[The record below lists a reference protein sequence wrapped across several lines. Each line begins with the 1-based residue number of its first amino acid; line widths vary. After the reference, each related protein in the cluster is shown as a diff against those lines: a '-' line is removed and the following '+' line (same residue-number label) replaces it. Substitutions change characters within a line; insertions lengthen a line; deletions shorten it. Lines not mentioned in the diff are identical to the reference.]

1 MNDDLIKIINL
12 NVRFKTEYEEIDA
25 VRNVSFQLKEG
36 ETLAIVGESGSG
48 KSVTA
53 LSIMRLL
60 SPNALIDPK
69 SNILFVNKKNEQDD
83 LVQIPQQK
91 LASLRGNEIAMIFQE
106 PMTSLNPLMRCGE
119 QVAESLRL
127 HLKMNQEMAR
137 RHTIEL
143 FTEVKLPYPE
153 AAYLKYPHELSGGQK
168 QRVMIAMAICC
179 KPKLLIADE
188 PTTALDVTVQKSIL
202 HLLKELQVKYKMA
215 MLFITHD
222 LNLVRSFADQ
232 VMVMYKSEAIETGP
246 TGQIFENPQQ
256 NYTRSLLSC
265 RPAQDIRVKYLST
278 VEEISSGLTIH
289 PVEGNIRTA
298 LDFKKRIEEI
308 EERKTILELHEL
320 HVWYPTK
327 RNVWGKPTAWFKAVN
342 GVNLQI
348 REGETMGLVGESG
361 CGKTTIGKSIVK
373 LADIQQGNILYKGK
387 SIADFSRSAMKD
399 YRREVQIIFQDP
411 YSSLNPRISIGSAI
425 KEPMEVHGIE
435 TSKNRKARAISLL
448 EKVGLQAIHYDRY
461 PHEFSGGQRQRI
473 SIARALALN
482 ASFIICDESVSAL
495 DVSVQAQVL
504 NLLVSLRDE
513 FAFTYLF
520 ISHDLNV
527 IKHISDHVSVMKN
540 GRIAEHNNAE
550 DLYHFPQHNYTK
562 ELLSSLQISKQ
573 DYTIPLPNSGK

>member
-1 MNDDLIKIINL
+1 MNDDLIKIVNL
-12 NVRFKTEYEEIDA
+12 SVRFKTEYEEIDA

-69 SNILFVNKKNEQDD
+69 SNIFFVNKKNKRDD
-83 LVQIPQQK
+83 LVQIQQQK

-127 HLKMNQEMAR
+127 HLKVNQETAR

-143 FTEVKLPYPE
+143 FTEVKLPDPE

-202 HLLKELQVKYKMA
+202 HLLKELQAKYKMA

-246 TGQIFENPQQ
+246 TALIFENPQQ

-265 RPAQDIRVKYLST
+265 RPSQDIRVKYLST
-278 VEEISSGLTIH
+278 VEEISSGQTIH
-289 PVEGNIRTA
+289 PVDGNIRTA
-298 LDFKKRIEEI
+298 HDFKKRIEEI
-308 EERKTILELHEL
+308 DTRKYILELHEL

-373 LADIQQGNILYKGK
+373 LADIQQGTILYKGK

-411 YSSLNPRISIGSAI
+411 YSSLNPRISIGNAI
-425 KEPMEVHGIE
+425 KEPMDVHGIE
-435 TSKNRKARAISLL
+435 TPKNRKARVISLL
-448 EKVGLQAIHYDRY
+448 EKVGLQAMHYDRY

-562 ELLSSLQISKQ
+562 ELLSSLQIS
-573 DYTIPLPNSGK
+573 L